1 MRGMSKAFRF
11 GPVDAAVSPLDA
23 QTIFN
28 SAYPYGFN
36 QGPVWSGRGLTTDM
50 RGAASLAV
58 GPLSASFA
66 PVVFQAQKTRLLMM
80 DNGLPVRIA
89 FGIPYSWPSHM
100 PQRFGDRPTLRPEP

>member
-36 QGPVWSGRGLTTDM
+36 QGPVWTGRGLTTVM

-58 GPLSASFA
+58 GPLSASVA
-66 PVVFQAQKTRLLMM
+66 PVVFQAQNTRFQLM
-80 DNGLPVRIA
+80 DNGLPGRFA
-89 FGIPYSWPSHM
+89 FGFPYPWASDM
-100 PQRFGDRPTLRPEP
+100 PQRFGDK